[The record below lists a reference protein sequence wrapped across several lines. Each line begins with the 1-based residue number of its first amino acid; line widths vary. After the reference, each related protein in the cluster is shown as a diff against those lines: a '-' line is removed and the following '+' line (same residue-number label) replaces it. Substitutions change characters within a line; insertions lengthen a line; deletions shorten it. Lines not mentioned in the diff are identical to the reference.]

1 MNVKIFDRDEL
12 PHKLL
17 LKTRQKAKLRNEFE
31 NNMLTKIKLS
41 KTQKII
47 QSAGFLG
54 SLLSQAA
61 GQFIDNIYFSTI
73 GITVAASA
81 IDTGI

>member
-1 MNVKIFDRDEL
+1 MNIKIFDRDEL

-17 LKTRQKAKLRNEFE
+17 LKTRQKANLRNEFE

-54 SLLSQAA
+54 SLLSQAD
-61 GQFIDNIYFSTI
+61 GPLMKISVHWQHIF
-73 GITVAASA
+73 
-81 IDTGI
+81 

>member
-61 GQFIDNIYFSTI
+61 DPLMKISVHWQHKF
-73 GITVAASA
+73 
-81 IDTGI
+81 

>member
-1 MNVKIFDRDEL
+1 MNIKIFDRDEL

-41 KTQKII
+41 KTQKTI

-54 SLLSQAA
+54 SLLSQAD
-61 GQFIDNIYFSTI
+61 GPLMKIS
-73 GITVAASA
+73 VH
-81 IDTGI
+81 